1 MEIKP
6 YDTKASKKVEVEQMF
21 DNIAGNYDLLNR
33 VLTLGIDTVW
43 RKKAIKTISN
53 KNPKNLIDLAT
64 GTADFAIEA
73 NKQLNIEQ
81 IKGIDISHEMLEVGR
96 DKLRKKGLD
105 HKIELIK
112 GDSENLHFEE
122 NTFDVATVS
131 FGVRNFENLDKG
143 LKEIHRVLNSGGQL
157 VILEFTKP
165 TMFPF
170 KQLFNIYF
178 KYILPFIGKFKSKDD
193 NAYQYLYESVQAFPD
208 YERFIEHLQDAGFT
222 KCSYKALSL
231 GICAIYQAYK

>member
-6 YDTKASKKVEVEQMF
+6 YDTRASKKAEVEQMF

-33 VLTLGIDTVW
+33 VLSLGIDTIW
-43 RKKAIKTISN
+43 RKKAINTIAN
-53 KNPKNLIDLAT
+53 KNPQYLLDLAT

-73 NKQLNIEQ
+73 NKQLNIEHVT
-81 IKGIDISHEMLEVGR
+81 GIDISHEMLEVGR
-96 DKLRKKGLD
+96 EKLRKKSLD

-112 GDSENLHFEE
+112 GDSENLQLED
-122 NTFDVATVS
+122 NSFDVATVA
-131 FGVRNFENLDKG
+131 FGVRNFENLDTG
-143 LKEIHRVLNSGGQL
+143 LKEIHRVLNKGGQL

-165 TMFPF
+165 TAFPF
-170 KQLFNIYF
+170 KQLFNAYF
-178 KYILPFIGKFKSKDD
+178 KYLLPLIGRFKSKDS

-208 YERFIEHLQDAGFT
+208 YDRFIGHLQDAGFS